1 MNIIGNII
9 GDTLGGHYQVLYRLG
24 EGGFGETY
32 VAKDTHL
39 PDKPL
44 RVVKR
49 LQPQFSDPHLLVIAQ
64 RLFDTEAQTLYKLGN
79 HEQIPQLFAHFE
91 EKQDFYLVQEY
102 IEGSDLSK
110 EIYFG
115 KQLSE
120 SEVIELLREVLKI
133 LRVIHQQGVIHRDIK
148 PSNLMRRAS
157 DGKIIMIDF
166 GAIKQVSSQI
176 KNAQGQGIRTI
187 PIGTPGYIPSEQI
200 AGNPQF
206 CSDIYAL
213 GIIGIQAL
221 TGLDPTTLPRDSNSA
236 EIIWRDK
243 ASVSPEL
250 AAILDKM
257 VRQNFDARY
266 QSADEVLRVLFT
278 TITVTSPL
286 NNATNPGKLKNL
298 RFHLLVSFLTVGF
311 LATVVGIL
319 FIFPLVQIQL
329 NENSDSPIPT
339 VTW

>member
-1 MNIIGNII
+1 MNIIGN
-9 GDTLGGHYQVLYRLG
+9 TLGGHYQVLYCLG
-24 EGGFGETY
+24 KGGFGETY

-49 LQPQFSDPHLLVIAQ
+49 LQPQFSDPDQLVIAQ

-79 HEQIPQLFAHFE
+79 HEQIPQLFAHFQE
-91 EKQDFYLVQEY
+91 DQDFFLVQEY
-102 IEGSDLSK
+102 IDGSDLSN
-110 EIYFG
+110 EIYSG

-166 GAIKQVSSQI
+166 GAIKQVSSQTT
-176 KNAQGQGIRTI
+176 NTQGQGITTI
-187 PIGTPGYIPSEQI
+187 PLGTLGYTPSEQL

-213 GIIGIQAL
+213 GIIGIKAL
-221 TGLDPTTLPRDSNSA
+221 TGLAAKNLPRDSNSS
-236 EIIWRDK
+236 EIIWREK

-257 VRQNFDARY
+257 VRQNFHDRY
-266 QSADEVLRVLFT
+266 QSADEVLKVLSA
-278 TITVTSPL
+278 TIPVSSPL
-286 NNATNPGKLKNL
+286 NNATNAGKLKNL
-298 RFHLLVSFLTVGF
+298 RFHLLVGFLTVGF

-329 NENSDSPIPT
+329 EKNPDSPTPT